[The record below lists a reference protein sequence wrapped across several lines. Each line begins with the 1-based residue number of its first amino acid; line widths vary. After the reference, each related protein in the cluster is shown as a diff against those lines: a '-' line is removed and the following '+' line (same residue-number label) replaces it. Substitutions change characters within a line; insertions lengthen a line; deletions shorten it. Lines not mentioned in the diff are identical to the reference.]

1 MQKELNEAEE
11 LENENAELQ
20 VSIEHTTLIG
30 LLLTYNRR
38 TSTRWLWRNYNTHQI
53 NTKNFSEPVYYQAL
67 RFMDI
72 P

>member
-30 LLLTYNRR
+30 
-38 TSTRWLWRNYNTHQI
+38 
-53 NTKNFSEPVYYQAL
+53 P
-67 RFMDI
+67 
-72 P
+72 

>member
-38 TSTRWLWRNYNTHQI
+38 TSTRWLWRNYNTRQI

-67 RFMDI
+67 QFMDI